1 MAALKTSNKK
11 FKFRFVF
18 LIVAVVAIL
27 GLIIAFFADAPNR
40 QELKSL
46 VIGKVDFTQLRD
58 GTYIGEYAG
67 TKGSSRNATVKV
79 TISGGEITDITIL
92 KGALDKEGN
101 PAELKDGM
109 TMNDLFQKV
118 KENETLQ
125 VDTISGATLT
135 SKAHLKALEN
145 ALKQAE
151 Q

>member
-27 GLIIAFFADAPNR
+27 GSIIAFFADAPNR

-79 TISGGEITDITIL
+79 TISGGEITAITIL

-101 PAELKDGM
+101 PVKLKDGM

-118 KENETLQ
+118 KDDKTLQ